1 MSFHSKIIYLLI
13 SLIPLFGCNTVNHLD
28 KVKDNQK
35 TITRLNLSYQNLTE
49 IPAVVFEMEN
59 LKVLNLN
66 NNKITEIP
74 AEIGNLI
81 HLEKLILS
89 NNKIVDVADEIGH
102 LKALKRLSLRT
113 NKIDQLPA
121 SIGDLESLEVL
132 KIGYNQL
139 VELPDELCQL
149 KNLTQLYTEY
159 NRLEFLPREI
169 GTLNLTDLF
178 INQNNLIALPN
189 SFYDLTSIIRL
200 NISNAGSALTLK
212 EEFCK
217 LRRIEQLII
226 DHNTLTFAPR
236 CLEIRARSNPRFGI
250 VVN

>member
-1 MSFHSKIIYLLI
+1 MFTLLT
-13 SLIPLFGCNTVNHLD
+13 LLYGCNTINQID
-28 KVKDNQK
+28 KIKASNQK
-35 TITRLNLSYQNLTE
+35 TTTRLNLSYQNLTE

-74 AEIGNLI
+74 PEIGKLI

-102 LKALKRLSLRT
+102 LKALKKLSLRT
-113 NKIDQLPA
+113 NKIDQLPS

-139 VELPDELCQL
+139 VELPDAICRLN
-149 KNLTQLYTEY
+149 KLTQLYAEY
-159 NRLEFLPREI
+159 NKLELLPKEI
-169 GTLNLTDLF
+169 GTLPLTDLF
-178 INQNNLIALPN
+178 INQNDLITLPN
-189 SFYDLTSIIRL
+189 SFYDLTTIIRL
-200 NISNAGSALTLK
+200 NLSNAGSTLTLK
-212 EEFCK
+212 DDICK

-226 DHNTLTFAPR
+226 DYNTLTFAPR
-236 CLEIRARSNPRFGI
+236 CIEIRARSNPRFNI
-250 VVN
+250 TIN